1 MRSVKIYPE
10 VRGSMQ
16 VRLITAGSGQPDLR
30 HLRHALSKADIGLSK
45 DHDPRDPGPTL
56 VYFMDASAE
65 LLPTIRRISAMS
77 GSQVLAVA
85 GPGASL
91 TTQLTWELVRT
102 GASDVLTW
110 DSCDDPADAVVSR
123 LERWRE
129 VDELLS
135 SEAIT
140 RSLVGTG
147 ARWKRLLRQIVE
159 VARFTRASILLT
171 GESGTG
177 KDFVAHIIH
186 DLDNRSKKKDLTVLD
201 CATVVPSLSGSEFFG
216 HEKGA
221 FTGAVGPRDGAF
233 ALANGG
239 TLFLDEI
246 GELPLN
252 LQAELLRVIQEGTY
266 KRVGSNTWHTTDF
279 RLVSAT
285 NRDLAADQKA
295 GRFRL
300 DLYYRIAAWQF
311 RLPPLRERREDIEPL
326 VRTLFARSRA
336 DGTVPDFDPAA
347 LWLLLETPDLE
358 RHLLARH

>member
-1 MRSVKIYPE
+1 M
-10 VRGSMQ
+10 
-16 VRLITAGSGQPDLR
+16 
-30 HLRHALSKADIGLSK
+30 
-45 DHDPRDPGPTL
+45 
-56 VYFMDASAE
+56 
-65 LLPTIRRISAMS
+65 
-77 GSQVLAVA
+77 
-85 GPGASL
+85 
-91 TTQLTWELVRT
+91 
-102 GASDVLTW
+102 
-110 DSCDDPADAVVSR
+110 VSR